1 MIKWEHF
8 KLTSEVHYMK
18 RLLQIGFFKG
28 TILAL
33 FVSSSVFVFA
43 QELAVKESP
52 TLDFTYLKKS
62 DGSKL
67 LTVTLTI
74 FRNRIT
80 YPIAGSNITFSLGTD
95 TSTTVIPTNS
105 DGKAYLIIQPGA
117 LLPVN
122 EEGYTQCM
130 AGFGGNDTLEATE
143 SAIAL
148 KDAILKMSL
157 DLIDSV
163 KTVIVWA
170 FLPGTGNNDSIPLAG
185 ESVSVYVD
193 RMFSALKIGEGSFDD
208 LGRFTC
214 EFPADLPG
222 VADGTVQIIARIE
235 ENEQYANIETVQ
247 KYPWGV
253 PSMHGP
259 TGSHRALWTEIAP
272 MWMIVTLTILLL
284 GVWGHYIYVII
295 QLILIRRESKKLKL

>member
-1 MIKWEHF
+1 
-8 KLTSEVHYMK
+8 MK
-18 RLLQIGFFKG
+18 RLLQTGIFKV
-28 TILAL
+28 IIPVL
-33 FVSSSVFVFA
+33 FVSTSAFVFA
-43 QELAVKESP
+43 QELPVKESP

-80 YPIAGSNITFSLGTD
+80 YPIAGSNITFSLGAD
-95 TSTTVIPTNS
+95 TLTTVIPTNS

-122 EEGYTQCM
+122 KEGYTHFM
-130 AGFGGNDTLEATE
+130 AGFGGNDTLEAAE

-148 KDAILKMSL
+148 RDAVLKMSL

-163 KTVIVWA
+163 KTVVVWA
-170 FLPGTGNNDSIPLAG
+170 FLPGNDNNDSVPLAG
-185 ESVSVYVD
+185 ESVNVYVN
-193 RMFSALKIGEGSFDD
+193 RMLSPLKIGEGSFDD
-208 LGRFTC
+208 QGRFTC

-222 VADGTVQIIARIE
+222 AADGTVQILARIE
-235 ENEQYANIETVQ
+235 ENEQFANIETIQ

-272 MWMIVTLTILLL
+272 MWMIITLTILLL

-295 QLILIRRESKKLKL
+295 QLILINREFKKLKL